1 MRICLA
7 TGEFPP
13 MQGGVGDFTR
23 EIGLAMN
30 GLGAEVNVISSVKAA
45 QRAER
50 DVSPGGGSVVERD
63 GLRLTLYPV
72 IERWDFSSWS
82 RIAQVLERTGS
93 EVLGIQYQTAA
104 YQMHPATNLL
114 PWRLR
119 LMKDRPRVVATF
131 HDLKLPYLFPKA
143 GPVRR
148 WVTRALILGCD
159 ATIATN
165 EEDRIEAEEYG
176 ADSLHL
182 FPIGSNID
190 PQAPPDYD
198 RRKWRER
205 WGVEPDEI
213 LLCYFGFLNESKG
226 GETLFKALARLV
238 AAGEKV
244 KLLMI
249 GGKVGSS
256 DPTNVAYLERMEA
269 LIRDLNLADRVA
281 WTGYVDGPEVSA
293 SFWASDICVLPYR
306 DGVSFRRGTLMA
318 ALAHGMPI
326 VSTFP
331 QVEIVQIVEG
341 ENMALASPDEP
352 EALADKVRELAASD
366 ELRQRL
372 ARGASELS
380 RLFSWEAIAEETLKV
395 YERTL
400 RARE

>member
-30 GLGAEVNVISSVKAA
+30 GLGAEVNVVSSVKAA
-45 QRAER
+45 QPAKIA
-50 DVSPGGGSVVERD
+50 VSPGGGSVLERD
-63 GLRLTLYPV
+63 GLCLTLYPV
-72 IERWDFSSWS
+72 IERWDLSSWS

-93 EVLGIQYQTAA
+93 QVLGIQYQTAA

-119 LMKDRPRVVATF
+119 LVKDRPRVVVTF

-143 GPVRR
+143 GPARR
-148 WVTRALILGCD
+148 WVTRALILGSD

-176 ADSLHL
+176 ADNLHL

-198 RRKWRER
+198 RWKWRER

-256 DPTNVAYLERMEA
+256 DPTNVAYLEQMEF
-269 LIRDLNLADRVA
+269 LIGDLSLADRVA

-380 RLFSWEAIAEETLKV
+380 RLFSWDVIAEETLKV